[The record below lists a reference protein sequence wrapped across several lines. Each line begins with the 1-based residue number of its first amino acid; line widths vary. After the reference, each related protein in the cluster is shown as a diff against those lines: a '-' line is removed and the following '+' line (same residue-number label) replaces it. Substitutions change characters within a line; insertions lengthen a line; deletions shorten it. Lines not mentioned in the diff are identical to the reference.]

1 MEPHLEPGR
10 DEPEPSHLQKHALLA
25 KLVWAATM
33 SIRAEGARC
42 EFKDRGDLLQQEL
55 PRPMSSLLPL
65 ISASLFLSTP
75 PNPSVVGFSVGV
87 QFVAVRI

>member
-1 MEPHLEPGR
+1 MVSIGGNHMEPHLEPGR
-10 DEPEPSHLQKHALLA
+10 DKRKSSQLQKHARLA
-25 KLVWAATM
+25 KLVWAAT
-33 SIRAEGARC
+33 C
-42 EFKDRGDLLQQEL
+42 EFRDGGDLLQQEL